1 MTRKP
6 KTSDTQR
13 TLNTQGA
20 QDSLEGAQPDQAE
33 APQADPQ
40 EQAAAPA
47 AEGDPSAASHDA
59 GEASA
64 EIPVP
69 AEELSFPET
78 AATAPVSLAP
88 SEGSSDGAT
97 TSPSV
102 APDLAASA
110 DGGRGAQADA
120 PEIHVT
126 CLRPAGRRRA
136 GRRWPGGLTVAH
148 DLTAE
153 QVTAL
158 RADPDFVVSVG

>member
-6 KTSDTQR
+6 KTSDTQ
-13 TLNTQGA
+13 NTQGA
-20 QDSLEGAQPDQAE
+20 QDSLEGAKPEQAE
-33 APQADPQ
+33 APITTAPE

-47 AEGDPSAASHDA
+47 TEGDPSADA
-59 GEASA
+59 GEAGA
-64 EIPVP
+64 EIPAP

-120 PEIHVT
+120 LEIHVT
-126 CLRPAGRRRA
+126 CLIPAGRRRA
-136 GRRWPGGLTVAH
+136 GRRWPGGLTVAQ
-148 DLTAE
+148 DLTPE

-158 RADPDFVVSVG
+158 HADPDFIVSEG